1 MRAGNQGRA
10 KGLGRGGMALRYPP
24 EGWNSPPAHP
34 GCPQA
39 QPPWLCHALHDALCQ
54 TGLALGFVVWLHTV
68 FFFTAFQA
76 NIGQKEDFEAAR
88 KKAVALGAKK
98 VTMSLPL
105 LPTMGVSPGVPHT
118 QRGNRANENSL
129 LQRFCPKA
137 FQQHLGKGR
146 HRLFQRST
154 FPPSI
159 RNIPLLAGLHR
170 GREQGVRG
178 EVHLAGSSGQC
189 PL

>member
-1 MRAGNQGRA
+1 MPCA
-10 KGLGRGGMALRYPP
+10 KLGLHWVLWSGYTQ
-24 EGWNSPPAHP
+24 S
-34 GCPQA
+34 
-39 QPPWLCHALHDALCQ
+39 
-54 TGLALGFVVWLHTV
+54 FV
-68 FFFTAFQA
+68 FTAFQA

-118 QRGNRANENSL
+118 QRGNRASENSL

-146 HRLFQRST
+146 HRLFQRSA
-154 FPPSI
+154 FPPSV